1 MAARAAGS
9 TPGRGQAP
17 PRLTLGERF
26 GFPGNPRPHSWKPDH
41 RKKRRRGITDNGAAL
56 EQQRRAVAR
65 ADAALGSIAGPPAAD
80 TNGASAEDLQLSQ
93 ERRRERDRA
102 TERRAK
108 ENGAADTAAFAG
120 AAWWDVASP
129 SGQDIESATSLDAI
143 RRARPLPT
151 QHRPINRFDEL
162 TQLIDEPD
170 VELKRAAGTAGQRRL
185 GALDPAQPA
194 EICPVARANRDA
206 AAQQHRRRH

>member
-1 MAARAAGS
+1 MASGAAGS
-9 TPGRGQAP
+9 TDCSGEAP

-26 GFPGNPRPHSWKPDH
+26 GFPGNPRPLCWKKPDY
-41 RKKRRRGITDNGAAL
+41 RGDKRRRITDNGPLRCRSVAAL
-56 EQQRRAVAR
+56 DQRRATAR
-65 ADAALGSIAGPPAAD
+65 ADAALD

-93 ERRRERDRA
+93 EGRRERDRA

-108 ENGAADTAAFAG
+108 QNGSAGTASAG

-129 SGQDIESATSLDAI
+129 SGQDIERATSLDAI

-162 TQLIDEPD
+162 TQLIDVDEPD
-170 VELKRAAGTAGQRRL
+170 VELKRAGTAGQRRL

-194 EICPVARANRDA
+194 GICPVARANRDA